1 MESTEGVKQDAELD
15 ILKILNYLNP
25 DQREVVVLHVIN
37 NFKFREVADI
47 MDKPLGTILW
57 IYSKAIKILKEKVGV
72 SYE

>member
-1 MESTEGVKQDAELD
+1 MESSEGVQQDAELD
-15 ILKILNYLNP
+15 ILKILSYLNQ

-37 NFKFREVADI
+37 NFKFREVAEI

-57 IYSKAIKILKEKVGV
+57 IYNKAIAILKEKVGV